1 MPLPDP
7 EAFAD
12 AVADCET
19 GHLPEAER
27 DSAVGD
33 GGKALGRYQIHEIF
47 VRNVNRI
54 LGRPVYQPADRA
66 DPVRARDMTLI
77 HASHYWGRFPAAHRT
92 LRNMARVHNNGP
104 TLWSRDTT
112 LAYAAKFDK
121 RFAFH
126 QARRAERTA

>member
-1 MPLPDP
+1 MPLPYP

-12 AVADCET
+12 AIADCET

-33 GGKALGRYQIHEIF
+33 GGRALGRYQIHEIF

-54 LGRPVYQPADRA
+54 LRRPVYQPADRS
-66 DPVRARDMTLI
+66 DPVKARDMTLI
-77 HASHYWGRFPAAHRT
+77 HATHYWDRFPANVRT

-104 TLWSRDTT
+104 TRWMLDCT
-112 LAYAAKFDK
+112 LDYAAKFDR
-121 RFAFH
+121 RFEH
-126 QARRAERTA
+126 HKARRALKG